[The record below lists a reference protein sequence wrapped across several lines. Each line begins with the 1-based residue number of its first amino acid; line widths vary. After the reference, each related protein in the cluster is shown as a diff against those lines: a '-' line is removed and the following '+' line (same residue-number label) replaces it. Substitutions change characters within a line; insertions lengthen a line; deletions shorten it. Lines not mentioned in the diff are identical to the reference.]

1 MGFFFLI
8 ILIAVIIIA
17 AIFFYVSSIIA
28 TPPKDRAIDFIE
40 SDRLKEGRVIACIGD
55 SLTHGNIGE
64 CWVDS
69 LQQEYPNDKFLN
81 EGINGDVVWQ
91 VHQRLDSILAC
102 KPDVVTIMIG
112 TNDALASLD
121 KNSGERY
128 KKNSQLPEIPT
139 LERFKELLPELI
151 DRLKNVPKLA
161 ICTLPPIGEYQDSVN
176 NNHIKKFNEFIK
188 LTAIKKNITLL
199 PISDLIWSELANRDY
214 PLKNDFNPK
223 TITILRRIFGGIYHH
238 YVFKRSWDKISESN
252 GQWILFDQIHL
263 NERGAKVVFKKV
275 KEFISSD

>member
-1 MGFFFLI
+1 MGSFFLI

-28 TPPKDRAIDFIE
+28 TPPKDRAIDFVE
-40 SDRLKEGRVIACIGD
+40 SGRLKEGRVIACIGD

-69 LQQEYPNDKFLN
+69 LRQEYPNDKFLN

-161 ICTLPPIGEYQDSVN
+161 ICTLPPIGEYRDSVN

-238 YVFKRSWDKISESN
+238 YVFKRSWDKISKSN

>member
-1 MGFFFLI
+1 MGFFFVI

-40 SDRLKEGRVIACIGD
+40 SDCLNEGRVIACIGD

-238 YVFKRSWDKISESN
+238 YVFKRSWDKISKSN

-263 NERGAKVVFKKV
+263 NERGAKVVFKRV

>member
-1 MGFFFLI
+1 MGSYFLI

-40 SDRLKEGRVIACIGD
+40 SDCLKEGRVIACIGD

-238 YVFKRSWDKISESN
+238 YVFKRSWDKISKSN

-263 NERGAKVVFKKV
+263 NERGAKVVFKRV

>member
-1 MGFFFLI
+1 MA
-8 ILIAVIIIA
+8 ILVN
-17 AIFFYVSSIIA
+17 VGL
-28 TPPKDRAIDFIE
+28 T
-40 SDRLKEGRVIACIGD
+40 
-55 SLTHGNIGE
+55 SLR
-64 CWVDS
+64 
-69 LQQEYPNDKFLN
+69 QEYPNDKFLN

-238 YVFKRSWDKISESN
+238 YVFKRSWDKISKSN

-263 NERGAKVVFKKV
+263 NERGAKVVFKRV